1 MSYIPDDG
9 ESKNHTLMLRAIDY
23 LEMYFEELRGSETDR
38 EWSDLE
44 HEVMDVVL
52 DIKELIGEKD

>member
-1 MSYIPDDG
+1 MQPLPNH
-9 ESKNHTLMLRAIDY
+9 EEERNHTLMLRAIDY

>member
-1 MSYIPDDG
+1 MQPLPNDG
-9 ESKNHTLMLRAIDY
+9 EEKNHILILKAIDY

-38 EWSDLE
+38 EWSELE

-52 DIKELIGEKD
+52 DLRKSIGAEY